1 ISNPNKSTTFSE
13 TSQINFLDLQ
23 DSLTVITNDNH
34 HLLFSDPM
42 SLESLAQSWLKQLDF
57 NPDSLLIPAQHHSQT
72 PEISQEWLGRS
83 KQLLNQI
90 DFPRLI
96 AKLLERSQELTHEI
110 ADDLRELQTKIIKF
124 QQSQSLEEKPEQHS
138 QALSINSE
146 SRPSFNLTMAKVIV
160 IVSLTLIVSNLA
172 APDAVF
178 AKGSTSS
185 SGFISSSDDGSFAL
199 GFLGFMMTVGGIVWL
214 MDLADDKKN

>member
-1 ISNPNKSTTFSE
+1 
-13 TSQINFLDLQ
+13 
-23 DSLTVITNDNH
+23 
-34 HLLFSDPM
+34 
-42 SLESLAQSWLKQLDF
+42 
-57 NPDSLLIPAQHHSQT
+57 
-72 PEISQEWLGRS
+72 
-83 KQLLNQI
+83 
-90 DFPRLI
+90 
-96 AKLLERSQELTHEI
+96 
-110 ADDLRELQTKIIKF
+110 
-124 QQSQSLEEKPEQHS
+124 
-138 QALSINSE
+138 
-146 SRPSFNLTMAKVIV
+146 FNLTMAKVIV